1 MWNLHTPIC
10 SRQHRFNFFR
20 FYHSVM
26 SAPWK
31 LLECLEVL
39 KPQPLKSL
47 LMSLPIL
54 AVIATIAHVARI
66 AYEDRSWVALFF
78 LFATIIQVW
87 VLYKNSKCPYLP
99 PTGGG
104 GEGGTSASIVVNS
117 RRNCS
122 SVQEKA
128 ALPPPFPPDHKGSK
142 KCRVR

>member
-1 MWNLHTPIC
+1 
-10 SRQHRFNFFR
+10 
-20 FYHSVM
+20 M

-39 KPQPLKSL
+39 KPQLLKSL

-87 VLYKNSKCPYLP
+87 VLYKNSKCPYLT
-99 PTGGG
+99 PTGGRG
-104 GEGGTSASIVVNS
+104 HNGRTVAPEAILFESPCRANS
-117 RRNCS
+117 
-122 SVQEKA
+122 ETKMAKA
-128 ALPPPFPPDHKGSK
+128 
-142 KCRVR
+142 